1 MTQSVLLIDDHALF
15 REGLKALI
23 GNDEDYAIAG
33 EAGSGSEGL
42 KMAGRIA
49 PDLIILDL
57 GLPDVSGV
65 QIIQDL
71 LEKSPESRI
80 MVVTMHSKI
89 GYIVESFQAGA
100 MAYVVK
106 ESASDSLLK
115 GMKAVSR
122 GEYFLDD
129 RVSHEVVDNLLNM
142 PMQKMMPADEKFG
155 SLTSREQEI
164 MKYLSEGRSVREIS
178 EKLNIS
184 PKTVENH
191 KANIMRKLGLQ
202 GTVDLVK
209 YAVRI
214 GLIDVDLWKS

>member
-23 GNDEDYAIAG
+23 ENDRNYAIVG
-33 EAGSGSEGL
+33 EAGSGAEG
-42 KMAGRIA
+42 MAMAEEAA

-57 GLPDVSGV
+57 GLPDISGV
-65 QIIQDL
+65 QVIRDL
-71 LEKSPESRI
+71 LGKSPGSRI
-80 MVVTMHSKI
+80 IVVTMHSKI

-115 GMKAVSR
+115 GMNAVSR

-129 RVSHEVVDNLLNM
+129 RVSHEVVENLVNM

-164 MKYLSEGRSVREIS
+164 MLYLSEGRSAREIS
-178 EKLNIS
+178 DKLNIS

-191 KANIMRKLGLQ
+191 KTNIMRKLELQ